1 MHRIVTKVKALLI
14 RSGWAFAPSYISV
27 ESRNYS
33 VIIVKAIQSSFPLDP
48 AILNARIYLI
58 YRIFIFVTR
67 RGGKKIFYLSAIKV
81 LARNLKYA
89 VDFSLFFF
97 CLQSTQLVAMRKIGR
112 GIGSRSFHATSGTFS
127 PVFLAHLSALT
138 SWLVAALFLAH
149 HRLEAAHVRM
159 LSARNN

>member
-97 CLQSTQLVAMRKIGR
+97 LFTVNSISGNAQNWSWNRVAEFSRDKRNFLTSFPRSPLRSYVLVGR
-112 GIGSRSFHATSGTFS
+112 RVIFGPPPVGSRACS
-127 PVFLAHLSALT
+127 
-138 SWLVAALFLAH
+138 
-149 HRLEAAHVRM
+149 HVTR
-159 LSARNN
+159 S